1 MNACTV
7 NVHIKENPERK
18 SEIIFCRNKFKLKKE
33 KFKIEH
39 EKNLLQIQIN
49 QQTEKMEHLNQEHN
63 NMSIEL
69 EQVSRQVTGD
79 KQKDSGYIGQL
90 QKMNEL
96 QAKENIVLMENQKKN
111 EIKYRREVEKTK
123 KEYKDKNQK
132 STKDNE
138 KMISQLL

>member
-1 MNACTV
+1 
-7 NVHIKENPERK
+7 
-18 SEIIFCRNKFKLKKE
+18 
-33 KFKIEH
+33 
-39 EKNLLQIQIN
+39 
-49 QQTEKMEHLNQEHN
+49 MEHLNQEHN